1 MKRTI
6 YAISMLVIIGII
18 WQLIT
23 MFKLVNPLFLPTP
36 LETIQTFYAQ
46 LIITQEIW
54 PDIIATIYRT
64 IIAFIIAAMTGIV
77 LGLALGYNKIANS
90 TLGTLVD
97 IARSIPPLALFP
109 LFLLFFGIGD
119 EAKIAVGIWAASL
132 IITINTMYGVKHAN
146 KTRLNFAK
154 TYKLSQTNVFTKV
167 ILPEAAPHIAAGLR
181 IALSTTLLVVIVTEM
196 FIGTNVGLGHRIIDA
211 QLVYRVPEMYVSII
225 LAGILGYLL
234 NKITLYAEKRIIHWT
249 GR

>member
-109 LFLLFFGIGD
+109 LFLFF
-119 EAKIAVGIWAASL
+119 
-132 IITINTMYGVKHAN
+132 
-146 KTRLNFAK
+146 F
-154 TYKLSQTNVFTKV
+154 
-167 ILPEAAPHIAAGLR
+167 
-181 IALSTTLLVVIVTEM
+181 
-196 FIGTNVGLGHRIIDA
+196 
-211 QLVYRVPEMYVSII
+211 
-225 LAGILGYLL
+225 
-234 NKITLYAEKRIIHWT
+234 
-249 GR
+249 